1 MGVQTKFWKAGS
13 GGTSRRGNVR
23 TETLVSGGLGSTV
36 DHVGI
41 CEFHFGIDVL
51 PLAGGAVDSR
61 DSFVWVVLCLFAQR
75 LCNGPFAS

>member
-1 MGVQTKFWKAGS
+1 MGVHTKFWKAGS

-41 CEFHFGIDVL
+41 CEFHFGKDVL

-61 DSFVWVVLCLFAQR
+61 DSFVWAAFCLFGQM
-75 LCNGPFAS
+75 LYNGPFGS

>member
-1 MGVQTKFWKAGS
+1 MAVHAKIWKAGS
-13 GGTSRRGNVR
+13 GGTSRRGDVR

-41 CEFHFGIDVL
+41 CEFHFGKDVL

-61 DSFVWVVLCLFAQR
+61 DSFVWAVLCFFAQR